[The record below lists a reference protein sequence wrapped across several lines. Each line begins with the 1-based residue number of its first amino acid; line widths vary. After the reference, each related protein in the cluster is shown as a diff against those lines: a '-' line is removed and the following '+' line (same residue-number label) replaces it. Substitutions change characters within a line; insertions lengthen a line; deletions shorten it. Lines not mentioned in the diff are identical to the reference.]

1 MKNKTECLFYSIS
14 LLKLLLDL
22 EMVTSDEYERIENI
36 ITEYYNQKKCV

>member
-1 MKNKTECLFYSIS
+1 MKNKTECLFSTS

-36 ITEYYNQKKCV
+36 ITEYYNQN

>member
-22 EMVTSDEYERIENI
+22 EMVTSDEYIRIENI
-36 ITEYYNQKKCV
+36 ITEYYNQN

>member
-22 EMVTSDEYERIENI
+22 EMVTFDEYERIENI
-36 ITEYYNQKKCV
+36 ITEYYNQK

>member
-1 MKNKTECLFYSIS
+1 MINKTECLFYSIS

-36 ITEYYNQKKCV
+36 ITEYYNQK

>member
-1 MKNKTECLFYSIS
+1 MKNKTECLFYCIS

-36 ITEYYNQKKCV
+36 ITEYYNQK

>member
-22 EMVTSDEYERIENI
+22 EMVTSDEYEKIENI
-36 ITEYYNQKKCV
+36 ITEYYNQK

>member
-1 MKNKTECLFYSIS
+1 MKNKTECLFYSTS

-36 ITEYYNQKKCV
+36 ITEYYNQN

>member
-36 ITEYYNQKKCV
+36 ITEYYNQK